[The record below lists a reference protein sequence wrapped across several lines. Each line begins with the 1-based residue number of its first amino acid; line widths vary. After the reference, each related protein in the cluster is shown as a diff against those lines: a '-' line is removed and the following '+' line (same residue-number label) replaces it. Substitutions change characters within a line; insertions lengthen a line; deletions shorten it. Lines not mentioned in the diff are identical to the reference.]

1 MSFCTLSSLIICCSI
16 KCFSQDSTI
25 QQHLNSSTE
34 FYNTASPKKAITLVV
49 HGLNVRPAAML
60 DLVKW
65 LNEQGSDAYL
75 VKLSGHHANSV
86 NAAEITATVWQS
98 EMISAY
104 NLAKKASFD
113 NLVPLF
119 FLGYSLGGLLGPGMM
134 CLGGGIYKF
143 DRQLLFAPA
152 IGIRTRSHLVKLSFF
167 LDERR
172 KLPSYTPKEYRANKG
187 LPIRFY
193 KIMFRQEKMLRK
205 NRFMHVNIP
214 TLVFIDPADELISHR
229 KLSKLSR
236 RFQLTN
242 FRFILLDSDLTDRE
256 TKYHHLIINERTMG
270 EKNWKVVTREMSKF
284 LFEN

>member
-1 MSFCTLSSLIICCSI
+1 
-16 KCFSQDSTI
+16 
-25 QQHLNSSTE
+25 
-34 FYNTASPKKAITLVV
+34 
-49 HGLNVRPAAML
+49 
-60 DLVKW
+60 
-65 LNEQGSDAYL
+65 
-75 VKLSGHHANSV
+75 
-86 NAAEITATVWQS
+86 
-98 EMISAY
+98 
-104 NLAKKASFD
+104 
-113 NLVPLF
+113 
-119 FLGYSLGGLLGPGMM
+119 M